1 MLQEQ
6 SLPIQNMLHSNS
18 NPTSMFQF
26 DFPSPTRFLEL
37 PPSPLV
43 TDNPSNSSPV
53 NILVTES
60 PVIPGVTPLEP
71 VTTAVPHLDGTIDKN
86 TATAL
91 TINNQQE
98 SPLMV
103 NTKDI
108 LILTPAQH
116 LMLNNFLEYL
126 DAYDRVNIADQLNPL
141 IVYDLD
147 LKKYTPNLDTAT
159 RDNVKLLEEID
170 KVLKIDNLDLKNNK
184 LVKKVIKLFKFSS
197 K

>member
-1 MLQEQ
+1 
-6 SLPIQNMLHSNS
+6 
-18 NPTSMFQF
+18 
-26 DFPSPTRFLEL
+26 
-37 PPSPLV
+37 
-43 TDNPSNSSPV
+43 
-53 NILVTES
+53 
-60 PVIPGVTPLEP
+60 
-71 VTTAVPHLDGTIDKN
+71 
-86 TATAL
+86 
-91 TINNQQE
+91 
-98 SPLMV
+98 MV

-108 LILTPAQH
+108 QILTSAQN

-141 IVYDLD
+141 IVYNLD